1 MYRPILFINLQYQ
14 WLRLGGFRS
23 ISLTTKWRIINTR
36 ITDFRGF
43 PRKSAKCGCPTAA
56 LLRSVHG
63 MTPAVR
69 SALSHGTNNSE
80 FWHHFCNISAQNE
93 HLSACSHRILRASLS
108 SEMVERGIYTMNR
121 VDAGIK
127 IFDLHN
133 TGVQCVKDL
142 IPAHY
147 GHRLLKGI

>member
-1 MYRPILFINLQYQ
+1 MALFP
-14 WLRLGGFRS
+14 GGV
-23 ISLTTKWRIINTR
+23 
-36 ITDFRGF
+36 
-43 PRKSAKCGCPTAA
+43 PRAAVCTHTYTAA

-108 SEMVERGIYTMNR
+108 SEMVERGIYTKKR

-127 IFDLHN
+127 IFDVHN
-133 TGVQCVKDL
+133 TGCQCVK
-142 IPAHY
+142 I
-147 GHRLLKGI
+147 